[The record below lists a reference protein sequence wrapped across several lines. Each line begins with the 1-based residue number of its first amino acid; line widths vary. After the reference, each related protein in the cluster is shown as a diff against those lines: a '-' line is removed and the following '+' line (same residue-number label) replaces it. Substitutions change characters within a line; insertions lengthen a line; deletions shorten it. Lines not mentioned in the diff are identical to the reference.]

1 MVPRHGRVL
10 AVEVKAGRMRR
21 AKLSRSCR
29 SFIEAYEPGELW
41 VLNEDLEHEELLG
54 STRVRWLRLTDLPEH
69 VAVWL

>member
-1 MVPRHGRVL
+1 
-10 AVEVKAGRMRR
+10 MRR